1 MKKITYF
8 SFVLLMQYSFISCNH
23 DKKNTNLLN
32 ETCEAF
38 QFFPLNNLKNNSS
51 NRILYEL
58 NNPLYNIG
66 NQASLNTSAL
76 KDNGNLLGKDHILPE
91 NYRSGSINGKNERNV
106 LDNPTPMPIQK
117 NGEVNYKDYF
127 DNHQINECKQKE
139 KTEIHAW
146 VCDEKKKNCVPS
158 RRVNLCTN
166 RLEIIPDKIEI
177 TDYEMKE
184 SLMDYFKKFIYGD
197 AASEGKLLLNKY
209 DDKNNNEYCNDMVN
223 SFGDYKNI
231 VEGTGLTNVA
241 NANSLEL
248 KIQNIF
254 GADDNAKRD
263 RKIWWKN
270 HENIIWK
277 AMVLG
282 KDFNEASNYENICT
296 NYKIEDHH
304 SQIERWAREWIQEF
318 SVQYFKEAN
327 KINNKC
333 IKRSNIFTES
343 ICTDN
348 DCKITCNAYET
359 WINGNKS
366 KWNTLL
372 QSFANLKND
381 YFNDETCKDKA
392 YNSLMIEFKE
402 AYEVNFE
409 NVINLDDDHYTGL
422 CVCSSTKANNT
433 VIDNSLNSDHAIE
446 SQKPTDES
454 HNNLLPPSNADTV
467 PDLFKEDDD
476 DSEEL
481 NLFSYHNT
489 DSQDSSNIIPT
500 EQATVN
506 KEQNKLNQTAES
518 DTQYKL
524 QIMDDHVNSD
534 NTYHKIKIPP
544 QENNIQNIAPSIPEP
559 VIINPTPNSAN
570 KGVKEHEFNTNVL
583 ENRGTKDEG
592 IKSFQIP
599 SKNDPKNYP
608 KNYPQNYPKNY
619 PKNDPKNDPK
629 YDPKYVPKYNPKNDP
644 KYNPKNNPKY
654 DNILSGDIGISNNDI
669 NSENVKKL
677 EIYEYEH
684 RDIKKTRDSII
695 TLATANVCNDNPAF
709 EYCKSINNKYSHGV
723 CPKNKT
729 QNLCC
734 SISNYCIKFFNINSK
749 KYYDCMNKEFTD
761 PSYECF
767 QKSIYS
773 NQYYYAAGGIIIIL
787 ILLFASVGFFGNKSE
802 EETFTNYEEYLFKS
816 YNQSSLN
823 NGFKHVQEYIPV
835 DFY

>member
-8 SFVLLMQYSFISCNH
+8 SFVLLMQYSFILCNQ

-32 ETCEAF
+32 GTCEAA
-38 QFFPLNNLKNNSS
+38 QFFPLNNLKNNSG

-58 NNPLYNIG
+58 NNPLYKTG
-66 NQASLNTSAL
+66 NEASLDNFAL
-76 KDNGNLLGKDHILPE
+76 KDNGNLLGKDHVLSE
-91 NYRSGSINGKNERNV
+91 NYRSSSINGKNERNV
-106 LDNPTPMPIQK
+106 LGNSVPVPIQK
-117 NGEVNYKDYF
+117 NGEVNYKAYF
-127 DNHQINECKQKE
+127 DNHQVNECKQKE
-139 KTEIHAW
+139 KTEIHTW
-146 VCDEKKKNCVPS
+146 VCDEKKKNCAPS
-158 RRVNLCTN
+158 RRINLCTN
-166 RLEIIPDKIEI
+166 RLEIIPDTIEI

-241 NANSLEL
+241 NANLLEL

-254 GADDNAKRD
+254 GSDDNAKRD

-282 KDFNEASNYENICT
+282 KDFNETSNYENICT

-333 IKRSNIFTES
+333 IKKSNIFTES

-348 DCKITCNAYET
+348 DCKTACNAYET
-359 WINGNKS
+359 WINTNKS

-372 QSFANLKND
+372 QSFANFKND
-381 YFNDETCKDKA
+381 YFNEETCKDKA

-409 NVINLDDDHYTGL
+409 NVINLDDDHYRGL

-433 VIDNSLNSDHAIE
+433 VIDDSSSSDHAIE
-446 SQKPTDES
+446 SPKSTDEPQN
-454 HNNLLPPSNADTV
+454 HLLPPSSTDTV
-467 PDLFKEDDD
+467 HDLFKEDDD
-476 DSEEL
+476 DGEEL
-481 NLFSYHNT
+481 NLLSYHNT
-489 DSQDSSNIIPT
+489 DSQDPSNIIPT
-500 EQATVN
+500 EQITVN
-506 KEQNKLNQTAES
+506 KEQSTLNQSAES

-534 NTYHKIKIPP
+534 NTYHKIKTSP

-559 VIINPTPNSAN
+559 VIINPTPVVVN

-583 ENRGTKDEG
+583 ENRDTKDE
-592 IKSFQIP
+592 KMKFFPIP
-599 SKNDPKNYP
+599 
-608 KNYPQNYPKNY
+608 
-619 PKNDPKNDPK
+619 PKNDIKNDLKNVPKYDPK
-629 YDPKYVPKYNPKNDP
+629 YDPKIVPINVPINVPKNDP
-644 KYNPKNNPKY
+644 KIVPKNVPKN
-654 DNILSGDIGISNNDI
+654 DNILSEDVGISNNDI
-669 NSENVKKL
+669 NSEHVKKL

-695 TLATANVCNDNPAF
+695 TLATANVCNNNPAL

-749 KYYDCMNKEFTD
+749 KYYDCMNKEFMD

-767 QKSIYS
+767 QKASYS
-773 NQYYYAAGGIIIIL
+773 NQYYYATGGIIIIL
-787 ILLFASVGFFGNKSE
+787 ILLFASVGYFGNNRSE

-816 YNQSSLN
+816 YNQTTLN